1 MGQQAA
7 FCGGT
12 GKFPLRKPQHEY
24 IVRRIQTHF
33 TGACQHHRVQ
43 RLRDV
48 PQIRGAQQQA
58 EKILVL
64 RHGDALTAQQ
74 PRHLVQQLHHHVPLA
89 GGFLCRRDAP
99 GSADILHLRGLLS
112 LCAQLLQAEIQC
124 PADLFRVGAAHLA
137 AQGIHRRHQ
146 LFAGIL
152 GAGQV
157 QRIFLGQLSI
167 AEAPGTFGKF
177 RPPRRCIG
185 RPCVG
190 IVFQRAD
197 LRLGQGA
204 QAGLGQH
211 GQLLG
216 HVRAPQQCQQCP
228 HRRGGRAE
236 LRGGGLVAVQRDLCH
251 AELVPHRSP
260 VQADIAAD
268 HRNFSAA
275 HPLPHQAAD
284 GGCGTAGLLLPAG
297 GGKQPQ
303 LRGAFRRGAAACLQQ
318 LGQSSKA
325 RGILMAQVPP
335 QQLRGGHLCAV
346 FARQLAQL
354 RRHLLCT
361 GEQFQVPGL
370 HGCAVLA
377 QCHRHGGQCSQHGT
391 HQPLFGRVEGVEL
404 VNEHLALTQKVRQL
418 VPGKRS
424 FQPVCRQLQTV
435 SGVHAG
441 ARQQA
446 FVALKDE
453 RQLAQLRALGAA
465 VPGKLLQLL
474 PGKPGAFQLVYRLC
488 RHLAKSCTAPVAVV
502 VVHVILQFL
511 QRTAH
516 QHRPPGIGQGLHRR
530 AALYR
535 KDMLGQTGEGIAFY
549 HAGKGIAQLPVDT
562 CFGAGGKLLRHQQ
575 DAALSRLGTGTDA
588 GIQQGGLAA
597 AGSAQNQFQH
607 FVLLPLID
615 FCLYCNTKAEI
626 KPPLFFAIPPP
637 LWYTEKNTLHTG
649 KGLCMKILA
658 VDYGDSRTGLATC
671 DRTEFLTTAITPQIT
686 LKARNKVAARVCEV
700 AKEIEAEMILI
711 GLPLN
716 MDGTEGERAA
726 KSRKLAKTVELWS
739 GLPVRMWD
747 ERQTTC
753 AAADLLDESGTYGSR
768 RKEILD
774 SVSAT
779 VILEDY
785 LAWRKEHPGEM

>member
-12 GKFPLRKPQHEY
+12 GKFTLCQPQHEH

-43 RLRDV
+43 GLWDV
-48 PQIRGAQQQA
+48 PKVRGAQQQA

-99 GSADILHLRGLLS
+99 GGADILHLCSLLS
-112 LCAQLLQAEIQC
+112 LCAQLLQAEIQR
-124 PADLFRVGAAHLA
+124 PADLLGVGAAHLA

-146 LFAGIL
+146 LFAGVF

-157 QRIFLGQLSI
+157 LGILLGQFGVT
-167 AEAPGTFGKF
+167 EAPGAFGKF
-177 RPPRRCIG
+177 CPPRRCIG

-190 IVFQRAD
+190 VVFQRAD
-197 LRLGQGA
+197 LRLGQSA

-216 HVRAPQQCQQCP
+216 HVRAPQQRQKCP
-228 HRRGGRAE
+228 HCRGGSAE
-236 LRGGGLVAVQRDLCH
+236 LRGGGFIAVQRDLCH

-284 GGCGTAGLLLPAG
+284 GSRRCPGFFLPAG
-297 GGKQPQ
+297 
-303 LRGAFRRGAAACLQQ
+303 
-318 LGQSSKA
+318 
-325 RGILMAQVPP
+325 
-335 QQLRGGHLCAV
+335 GGHLCAV

-354 RRHLLCT
+354 RRHLFCT

-404 VNEHLALTQKVRQL
+404 VNEYLALTQKVRQL

-453 RQLAQLRALGAA
+453 RQLAQLRALGAT
-465 VPGKLLQLL
+465 VPGKLL
-474 PGKPGAFQLVYRLC
+474 
-488 RHLAKSCTAPVAVV
+488 
-502 VVHVILQFL
+502 
-511 QRTAH
+511 
-516 QHRPPGIGQGLHRR
+516 
-530 AALYR
+530 
-535 KDMLGQTGEGIAFY
+535 
-549 HAGKGIAQLPVDT
+549 
-562 CFGAGGKLLRHQQ
+562 
-575 DAALSRLGTGTDA
+575 
-588 GIQQGGLAA
+588 
-597 AGSAQNQFQH
+597 
-607 FVLLPLID
+607 
-615 FCLYCNTKAEI
+615 
-626 KPPLFFAIPPP
+626 
-637 LWYTEKNTLHTG
+637 
-649 KGLCMKILA
+649 
-658 VDYGDSRTGLATC
+658 
-671 DRTEFLTTAITPQIT
+671 
-686 LKARNKVAARVCEV
+686 
-700 AKEIEAEMILI
+700 
-711 GLPLN
+711 
-716 MDGTEGERAA
+716 
-726 KSRKLAKTVELWS
+726 
-739 GLPVRMWD
+739 
-747 ERQTTC
+747 
-753 AAADLLDESGTYGSR
+753 
-768 RKEILD
+768 
-774 SVSAT
+774 
-779 VILEDY
+779 
-785 LAWRKEHPGEM
+785 

>member
-1 MGQQAA
+1 M
-7 FCGGT
+7 
-12 GKFPLRKPQHEY
+12 
-24 IVRRIQTHF
+24 
-33 TGACQHHRVQ
+33 
-43 RLRDV
+43 
-48 PQIRGAQQQA
+48 
-58 EKILVL
+58 
-64 RHGDALTAQQ
+64 
-74 PRHLVQQLHHHVPLA
+74 
-89 GGFLCRRDAP
+89 
-99 GSADILHLRGLLS
+99 
-112 LCAQLLQAEIQC
+112 
-124 PADLFRVGAAHLA
+124 
-137 AQGIHRRHQ
+137 
-146 LFAGIL
+146 
-152 GAGQV
+152 
-157 QRIFLGQLSI
+157 
-167 AEAPGTFGKF
+167 
-177 RPPRRCIG
+177 
-185 RPCVG
+185 
-190 IVFQRAD
+190 
-197 LRLGQGA
+197 
-204 QAGLGQH
+204 
-211 GQLLG
+211 
-216 HVRAPQQCQQCP
+216 
-228 HRRGGRAE
+228 
-236 LRGGGLVAVQRDLCH
+236 
-251 AELVPHRSP
+251 
-260 VQADIAAD
+260 
-268 HRNFSAA
+268 
-275 HPLPHQAAD
+275 
-284 GGCGTAGLLLPAG
+284 
-297 GGKQPQ
+297 
-303 LRGAFRRGAAACLQQ
+303 
-318 LGQSSKA
+318 
-325 RGILMAQVPP
+325 
-335 QQLRGGHLCAV
+335 
-346 FARQLAQL
+346 
-354 RRHLLCT
+354 
-361 GEQFQVPGL
+361 
-370 HGCAVLA
+370 
-377 QCHRHGGQCSQHGT
+377 
-391 HQPLFGRVEGVEL
+391 
-404 VNEHLALTQKVRQL
+404 
-418 VPGKRS
+418 
-424 FQPVCRQLQTV
+424 
-435 SGVHAG
+435 
-441 ARQQA
+441 
-446 FVALKDE
+446 
-453 RQLAQLRALGAA
+453 
-465 VPGKLLQLL
+465 
-474 PGKPGAFQLVYRLC
+474 
-488 RHLAKSCTAPVAVV
+488 AVV

-535 KDMLGQTGEGIAFY
+535 KDMLGQTGEGIAFH
-549 HAGKGIAQLPVDT
+549 HAGKGIAQLPVDA

-739 GLPVRMWD
+739 DLPVRMWD

-785 LAWRKEHPGEM
+785 LAWRKEHPGEI